1 MKSHHER
8 EPELE
13 MPAAGNTDLTAALL
27 RIGANL
33 DLETVLHE
41 ALRSARALTGAHF
54 GVIATLDETGE
65 LRDFVSSGMSE
76 ETLRSM
82 REWPDGHKAFGF
94 LRDLSGP
101 LRTPD
106 VSAYLKSLGCR
117 VDGFPPC
124 ETFQGTP
131 MRHHG
136 THVGNFYLAGKDG
149 GEVFTDRDEE
159 VLMLFAAQAAASI
172 AHARAYGEER
182 RVRAHLQA
190 LIETSPVGV
199 VVFDA
204 VTGKLESMNREAT
217 RMMEHLWPPGSP
229 PLELLPTLT
238 FRRADGR
245 EFAADQLAPLMQ
257 FADTVRAEEILLTTP
272 DGRSMP
278 VLINS
283 TVVHA
288 DDGSVGSVVVTM
300 QDLVPLAELE
310 RTRTEFLGMV
320 SHELRAPL
328 TSIKGSTATVL
339 GTSRV
344 LNPAETRQFFRIIDE
359 QANRMD
365 GLISDL
371 LDVGRIDAGVLS
383 VSPEPWEVG
392 ALIEE
397 ARTTFLSGGRRHG
410 ILVDL
415 PPDLPRVLVDRPRIV
430 QVLNNLLANSARH
443 APETSPIRIA
453 AIRDTVHVAIS
464 VSDEGRG
471 MAPEQLPS
479 LFRKYY
485 RAGEQGVAGGLG
497 LAICK
502 GLVEAHGGRIR
513 AESDGVG
520 RGMRVTFTIPAVEE
534 ADSATPH
541 PSERPRDDGQPARIL
556 VVDDDPGALRYIR
569 DTLVEAGYSTLVAGD
584 AADLAHILETQKPQ
598 LVLLDLVLPG
608 TDGLKL
614 MERIP
619 ALADQPVIFISGYG
633 HDETVAQAF
642 EAGAEDYIV
651 KPFSPTELTARVRA
665 ALRRH
670 ARPDPFVFGG
680 LSIDYD
686 RRLVYVDS
694 REVELT
700 AIEYELLRV
709 LSLNSGRV
717 LSYDDLLRRVWSGR
731 IHRDPKKLVRVFVRQ
746 LRQKL
751 GDDAVNPAYIMTVR
765 GVGYRMAS

>member
-1 MKSHHER
+1 MNSHDKRER
-8 EPELE
+8 RLEAPEE
-13 MPAAGNTDLTAALL
+13 GSTDLTAALL
-27 RIGANL
+27 RIGASL

-41 ALRSARALTGAHF
+41 VLRSARALTGALL
-54 GVIATLDETGE
+54 GVIATLDETGQPQ
-65 LRDFVSSGMSE
+65 DFVSSGINE
-76 ETLRSM
+76 ETYRSM
-82 REWPDGHKAFGF
+82 VEWPDRHKAFEF

-117 VDGFPPC
+117 VDSFPPC
-124 ETFQGTP
+124 EAFQGTP

-136 THVGNFYLAGKDG
+136 THVGNFYLAGKAG
-149 GEVFTDRDEE
+149 GGAFTDRDEE

-204 VTGKLESMNREAT
+204 LTGKPASMNREAT
-217 RMMEHLWPPGSP
+217 RMVECLCTPGCT

-245 EFAADQLAPLMQ
+245 EFPTDQLARVLQ
-257 FADTVRAEEILLTTP
+257 FADTVRAEEITVANP
-272 DGRSMP
+272 DGRSIP

-283 TVVHA
+283 TVIRA
-288 DDGSVGSVVVTM
+288 DDGTVASVVVTM
-300 QDLVPLAELE
+300 QDLAPLEELE

-344 LNPAETRQFFRIIDE
+344 LNPAEARQFFRIIDE

-397 ARTTFLSGGRRHG
+397 ARTTFLSGGRRHS
-410 ILVDL
+410 ILVNL

-453 AIRDTVHVAIS
+453 AIRDAVHVAIS

-479 LFRKYY
+479 LFRKYS
-485 RAGEQGVAGGLG
+485 RAGEQGIAGGLG

-520 RGMRVTFTIPAVEE
+520 RGMRVTLTIPAVEE
-534 ADSATPH
+534 ADPRTPYL
-541 PSERPRDDGQPARIL
+541 SERPRDDGQPARIL
-556 VVDDDPGALRYIR
+556 VVDDDPGALRYVR
-569 DTLVEAGYSTLVAGD
+569 DTLAEAGYSTLVTGD
-584 AADLAHILETQKPQ
+584 ATDLAHILETQKPQ

-670 ARPDPFVFGG
+670 AQPDPFVFRD

-686 RRLVYVDS
+686 RRLVYVDG
-694 REVELT
+694 REVDLT

-751 GDDAVNPAYIMTVR
+751 GDDAVNPTYIMTVR